1 MQYSLHD
8 VFEQASRDHS
18 ACRYTTRESDSYL
31 SYGTKII
38 KEHHTKMVVIK
49 DTTKGEY
56 YEEVGEGDYFLFKS
70 YGWLYGVYVLSLA
83 YYRQRIEDINMC
95 IKKEVNNSR
104 RKKHISGLR
113 EEREQMLRSYY
124 KINQLLIKLNSK

>member
-1 MQYSLHD
+1 
-8 VFEQASRDHS
+8 
-18 ACRYTTRESDSYL
+18 
-31 SYGTKII
+31 
-38 KEHHTKMVVIK
+38 MVVIK
-49 DTTKGEY
+49 DTTKGQY

-124 KINQLLIKLNSK
+124 KINQLLIKLNTK